1 LNLKDIKTITEISNQ
16 SGIKQDTLKKRIYKL
31 IEEEELEEDIHY
43 KKVGEGKQPYIF
55 SKEGVEFILG
65 GNK

>member
-1 LNLKDIKTITEISNQ
+1 MDLKDIKTITEITQQ

-31 IEEEELEEDIHY
+31 IEEKKLKEDIHY

-55 SKEGVEFILG
+55 SKEGVEIILG
-65 GNK
+65 GCK